1 MPGHVVLPTAHA
13 DPHGSPIAQ
22 DQYRGTLRAEGERR
36 PTATRVAE
44 RSLGDSLPPDS
55 EQEDDGNRPVAGL
68 ARTGQVQ
75 RATADAGT
83 TMTSADGFDSLYPG
97 YRGRPPRR
105 GSP

>member
-1 MPGHVVLPTAHA
+1 MWSSQPPTPM
-13 DPHGSPIAQ
+13 PHGSQIAQ

-55 EQEDDGNRPVAGL
+55 EQEDDGSRPVTRL
-68 ARTGQVQ
+68 ARTGRVQ

-83 TMTSADGFDSLYPG
+83 NRTSAVAGHVCLVAARVRS
-97 YRGRPPRR
+97 
-105 GSP
+105 GSS